1 MTLIERAAKRLEELR
16 LAGVEIDSDAPPI
29 LDGLAGNDHS
39 KDHEE
44 IRSSD
49 ITGKA
54 VAHTEPSLASRTSAA
69 QSKSVELDL
78 DAMAV
83 SGFISPKVARSRMA
97 DEFRTIKRPLIA
109 NAIGKSAAPIPYG
122 NLIMVTSALPGEGKT
137 YTAINLAM
145 SIAMELDHTVMLVDA
160 DVARPS
166 VLNVLGLPPGP
177 GFIDV
182 LLDKSLDLS
191 TVLMK
196 TNIERLTLL
205 SSGMQHDHA
214 TELLASD
221 AMTSL
226 LAEMSSR
233 YSDRI
238 IIFDSPPLLLT
249 TESPVLAKHMG
260 QIVVVVHAE
269 KTSRSDVNL
278 ALATI
283 ENCPVKL
290 MLLNQARTTYK
301 PVYGAYGYGE

>member
-16 LAGVEIDSDAPPI
+16 LAGVEIENDEPPVSVSATKEPQRTEDIDSV
-29 LDGLAGNDHS
+29 LA
-39 KDHEE
+39 
-44 IRSSD
+44 
-49 ITGKA
+49 
-54 VAHTEPSLASRTSAA
+54 EPGGVVGARGGVTL
-69 QSKSVELDL
+69 SKSVELDL
-78 DAMAV
+78 EGLAS
-83 SGFISPKVARSRMA
+83 SGFISPKAARSRLA

-109 NAIGKSAAPIPYG
+109 NAIGKSAAPIEYG

-137 YTAINLAM
+137 FTAINLAL

-166 VLNVLGLPPGP
+166 ILNVLGLPPAP

-191 TVLMK
+191 TVLLK
-196 TNIERLTLL
+196 TNVERLTLL
-205 SSGMQHDHA
+205 SSGTQHDHA

-221 AMTSL
+221 AMAAL
-226 LAEMSSR
+226 LEEISSR
-233 YSDRI
+233 YRDRI

-260 QIVVVVHAE
+260 QVIVVVHAE
-269 KTSRSDVNL
+269 TTSRNDLSQ

-283 ENCPVKL
+283 ENCPVKM
-290 MLLNQARTTYK
+290 MLLNQARTSFR
-301 PVYGAYGYGE
+301 PAYGAYGYGE